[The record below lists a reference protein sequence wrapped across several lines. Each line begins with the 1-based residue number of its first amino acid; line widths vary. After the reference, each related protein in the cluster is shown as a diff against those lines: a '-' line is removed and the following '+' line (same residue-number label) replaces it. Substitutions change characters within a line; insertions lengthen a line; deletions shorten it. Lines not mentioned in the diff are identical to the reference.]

1 MYANQSTPFKK
12 KTGGGRGGE
21 GSSGKED
28 KTCAEQSK
36 THRAFFFFRCSHL
49 GLNFFRNNE
58 SHTKNI
64 PLLLLTPQH
73 VRGQATWSALIL
85 IFVGTVCG

>member
-1 MYANQSTPFKK
+1 MGPQVEKIKHAQNKAKHT
-12 KTGGGRGGE
+12 
-21 GSSGKED
+21 
-28 KTCAEQSK
+28 AL
-36 THRAFFFFRCSHL
+36 FFFLFGCSHL
-49 GLNFFRNNE
+49 GLNVFRNNE

-64 PLLLLTPQH
+64 LVFLLTPQH

>member
-1 MYANQSTPFKK
+1 MLIKEPIVEKR
-12 KTGGGRGGE
+12 RGKN
-21 GSSGKED
+21 GSSGRKD
-28 KTCAEQSK
+28 KTCIEKNK
-36 THRAFFFFRCSHL
+36 TRMAFFFFFGCSHL
-49 GLNFFRNNE
+49 GLNVFRNNE

-64 PLLLLTPQH
+64 LLLLLTPQH